1 MCAFH
6 VHVVVMRNVAH
17 TRRAARHQLVVCD
30 LRHDVNARSSRN
42 TRLSFT
48 TLLEPSPSCQK
59 TETRPG
65 AHARLT
71 GEEKRAG
78 PLPGTSIQSTL
89 TWSAGAACGGVVV
102 AAPASL
108 TSGGRFGRQL
118 PGAPPGFHGGS
129 PFPRRH
135 PPAGTRLNV
144 FALTG
149 NASAPRGTSGSR
161 RDVGSCHARAA
172 PLNAAA
178 RRPRS
183 PRRPRR
189 RRPHVS
195 RLGRGWRQ
203 RQRQRGS
210 TRSWMTRR
218 PGGRLCRLAAHGG
231 DQGWSGKLGI
241 HVFCACTACWCL
253 PPSTLPQI
261 SPPLLCDDA
270 STSFGRW
277 HPPSGFSP
285 WLPVPAAP
293 SAGRAAPAAASRACR
308 GGGRSSGPRKAR
320 FASDGVQ
327 RCRAP
332 R

>member
-1 MCAFH
+1 
-6 VHVVVMRNVAH
+6 MRNVAH

-89 TWSAGAACGGVVV
+89 TRSAGAACGGVVV

-149 NASAPRGTSGSR
+149 NASAPRGTGGR
-161 RDVGSCHARAA
+161 GRDVGGCHARAA

-183 PRRPRR
+183 QRRPRR
-189 RRPHVS
+189 RRPRVS
-195 RLGRGWRQ
+195 RRGRGWRQ

-277 HPPSGFSP
+277 HPPPGFHGGSLFP
-285 WLPVPAAP
+285 RRHPPAAP
-293 SAGRAAPAAASRACR
+293 PPPPPAARVAAGAGAGGPEAAVTRARLALPATVFRDAVRR
-308 GGGRSSGPRKAR
+308 GDA
-320 FASDGVQ
+320 
-327 RCRAP
+327 
-332 R
+332 